1 MSVGILILGHEGVG
15 APLVAAARRLLGPLP
30 LATEAFDLAWDATPA
45 SALPAA
51 SAAMRKVDGGDGVL
65 MLVDLYG
72 ARAGQVAARERTGRH
87 GQAGQRR
94 RDDRLDGQQA
104 QDVADAVAWLRGA
117 GFDLYTRK
125 GGRPD
130 GEDGPCVDD
139 GAHGSHWPHAD
150 GLSADEL
157 PPDTLERLS
166 SVGAK

>member
-72 ARAGQVAARERTGRH
+72 ASPSRLAADLARLGTPARRVSGASLPMLLRVQNYPELGLDELALTAAG
-87 GQAGQRR
+87 
-94 RDDRLDGQQA
+94 
-104 QDVADAVAWLRGA
+104 
-117 GFDLYTRK
+117 
-125 GGRPD
+125 GGRN
-130 GEDGPCVDD
+130 GVVLDD
-139 GAHGSHWPHAD
+139 A
-150 GLSADEL
+150 
-157 PPDTLERLS
+157 
-166 SVGAK
+166 